1 MNREPVVSSQLSS
14 WDARLAN
21 IPVAVR
27 RLGKV
32 SAKGAPSAAARR
44 FAGLWPLWA
53 CAIALTALCAVG
65 VDAASVGWVRNL
77 PRPVTVFFQ
86 WLTDFGKS
94 GWLLFPTG
102 LFCLVLLLSDW
113 RTVGRRVAAAWT
125 EIGLILGFAFL
136 SIAGAGLTINI
147 VKQLVGR
154 GRPVVFDNDGAFSLQ
169 PFQFDYAQASFP
181 SGHATTMGALAVVIA
196 SVAPRARWPALAVC
210 AIVAS
215 SRIFVAAHYPSDV
228 VAGFAFGAAFAWF
241 LALALAE
248 AGIALANGLEGTI
261 KARAIA
267 IRRIFSQSGGF
278 SIAMGCLWLAIF
290 GFGLPTAAV

>member
-1 MNREPVVSSQLSS
+1 VNTGSAVSSQLSS

-21 IPVAVR
+21 IPVAVH

-32 SAKGAPSAAARR
+32 RAKGVPSAAARR

-53 CAIALTALCAVG
+53 CAVVLTTLCAVG
-65 VDAASVGWVRNL
+65 IDAASVGWVRDL
-77 PRPVTVFFQ
+77 PRPVNSFFQ

-113 RTVGRRVAAAWT
+113 RTVRQRVAAAWT
-125 EIGLILGFAFL
+125 EIGLIVGFSFL
-136 SIAGAGLTINI
+136 SIAGAGVTNNI
-147 VKQLVGR
+147 FKQLVGR
-154 GRPVVFDNDGAFSLQ
+154 GRPVVFDRDGAFSLQ
-169 PFQFDYAQASFP
+169 PFQFDYAHASFP

-196 SVAPRARWPALAVC
+196 SVAPRARWPAFAVC

-215 SRIFVAAHYPSDV
+215 SRVFVAAHYPSDV

-248 AGIALANGLEGTI
+248 AGIAFAHGLEGTI

-267 IRRIFSQSGGF
+267 IRRIFSLSGGF
-278 SIAMGCLWLAIF
+278 SIAMGCLWLAVF